1 MREKIEIAIL
11 VLGVLIGTP
20 LFAYMGYQAG
30 VSEAQPMV
38 ESKK

>member
-11 VLGVLIGTP
+11 ALGILIGTP

-30 VSEAQPMV
+30 LDEAQAV
-38 ESKK
+38 VDAKK